1 MRTLLIDS
9 DILAYRESA
18 AGEVRV
24 DWDGDGNIDQ
34 TPENFESVKERVDR
48 KIADLVRTLKAGRA
62 IVCLSCERVDNWR
75 KDYYPAYKEN
85 RAGAVKPLHL
95 MAAKE
100 YMAREYETY
109 QRPRLE
115 ADDVMGI
122 LSTHPKL
129 VKGERII
136 VSEDKDMR
144 TIPGWLFNPDKD
156 RKPVLIGEEAAAHW
170 HMTQALTGDK
180 TDGYPGCP
188 GIGPTKADRILS
200 DAVLHVYEQ
209 LWPLVVRTY
218 VIRGRTEEDALVQ
231 ARISRICQHTD
242 YDYKTKTVIPWTPP
256 T

>member
-9 DILAYRESA
+9 DILAYKESS

-24 DWDGDGNIDQ
+24 DWDGDGNVDQ
-34 TPENFESVKERVDR
+34 TPEDFEAVKERVDR
-48 KIADLVRTLKAGRA
+48 KIADFVRILKADRV
-62 IVCLSCERVDNWR
+62 IVCLSCERADNWR
-75 KDYYPAYKEN
+75 KDFYPAYKEN

-109 QRPRLE
+109 LRPRLE

-129 VKGERII
+129 VKGEKVI

-144 TIPGWLFNPDKD
+144 TIPGLLFNPDKD
-156 RKPVLIGEEAAAHW
+156 RRPATISPAYAAWW
-170 HMTQALTGDK
+170 HMMQTLMGDR

-188 GIGPTKADRILS
+188 GIGPTKADRILVELAS
-200 DAVLHVYEQ
+200 TYEDMWPVVLATYLSRKQTVEQ
-209 LWPLVVRTY
+209 
-218 VIRGRTEEDALVQ
+218 ALVQ
-231 ARISRICQHTD
+231 ARIARICQYTD
-242 YDYKTKTVIPWTPP
+242 YDYKRKEVIPWQPP
-256 T
+256 SI